1 MNEEKEDENKII
13 NVMNSLKIFIHDM
26 FLNEEKSSYKKKK
39 EFLPINDIF

>member
-1 MNEEKEDENKII
+1 MNEEKKDENKTI

-39 EFLPINDIF
+39 KILTNK

>member
-1 MNEEKEDENKII
+1 MNEEKEDENKTI

-39 EFLPINDIF
+39 KILTNK